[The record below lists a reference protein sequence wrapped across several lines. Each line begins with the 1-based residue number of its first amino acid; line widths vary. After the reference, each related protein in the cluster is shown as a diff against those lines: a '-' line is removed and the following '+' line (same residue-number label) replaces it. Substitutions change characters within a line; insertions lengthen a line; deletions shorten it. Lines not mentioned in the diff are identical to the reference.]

1 MIESHFGESPP
12 FSLGVEEELMILDEQ
27 TLQPAAAV
35 EVLLRGAASLELP
48 GSLKTELYASVV
60 ELNTGVCANVE
71 EAIAALREL
80 RAAADRIA
88 RANGL
93 VVAAAG
99 AHPTA
104 PLESL
109 PVVQEPRYLEMLEQ
123 VGYPARRQGVNGL
136 HVHVG
141 VESAERC
148 HERLEAVLSWLP
160 VVLALSANSPFVD
173 GVANGMLSNRAGVLA
188 ELPRGGTPPA
198 FESYAAWE
206 AWVERLVSLG
216 VMADFTRI
224 WWDIRPHP
232 RLGTLEIRIA
242 DQPTS
247 LARTELLVGVLR
259 DLVEHAPAR
268 VTPRGDYVQNRVAAA
283 SFGLDAP
290 AHSPGRRQ
298 RCQARELARELL
310 GGEPPEPEAHAQLGA
325 AGAVGR
331 RGPRGADATVRP
343 WRRRRRRSRS
353 AASAASSACSDSPA
367 CSRAT
372 RASRARTRI

>member
-1 MIESHFGESPP
+1 
-12 FSLGVEEELMILDEQ
+12 MILDEE
-27 TLQPAAAV
+27 TLAPVAAV

-48 GSLKTELYASVV
+48 GSLKTELHASVV
-60 ELNTGVCANVE
+60 ELNTGVCANVA

-80 RAAADRIA
+80 RAAADAIA

-99 AHPTA
+99 AHPTV

-141 VESAERC
+141 VESAEHC

-188 ELPRGGTPPA
+188 ELPRGGPPPA

-216 VMADFTRI
+216 VIADFTRI
-224 WWDIRPHP
+224 WWDVRPHP

-268 VTPRGDYVQNRVAAA
+268 VTPRGDYVHNRVAAA
-283 SFGLDAP
+283 SFGLDAQLI
-290 AHSPGRRQ
+290 HPGGGSVIS
-298 RCQARELARELL
+298 ARELARELL
-310 GGEPPEPEAHAQLGA
+310 GGEPPEPEAHAQLA
-325 AGAVGR
+325 AGASVA
-331 RGPRGADATVRP
+331 ADLV
-343 WRRRRRRSRS
+343 
-353 AASAASSACSDSPA
+353 
-367 CSRAT
+367 
-372 RASRARTRI
+372 ARTLR